1 MKFDI
6 VREEPYSLDFVKDN
20 LEYIFSC
27 LTNRNDFFKS
37 TVFFHDK
44 KIFIENLFD
53 SSGLMTSGTKS
64 GFHFELSNFWEGFA
78 EFILQKD
85 FKFYKKDYVFDKKGI
100 DGEFRDG
107 IIKFNLFNEEIE
119 EVESRLRD
127 KEENILCD
135 ILKQKYEFKHKPHE
149 IVSIQIMEK
158 NGAEFYTIPFK
169 KFVFLIPEN
178 EVDKSD
184 IRMKWNYPKHDLQEF
199 QELTP
204 TTIGTTTLRLS
215 TSVLLISLLTPNERT
230 EYHDKCIETQE
241 YTELKIKR
249 AENISNAYKF
259 VLEKNNIM
267 LSAEDS
273 YVLVECFIAHS
284 MALDLFGIKKPTA
297 SSSFLKP
304 FYFIEVKTTNS
315 KFGHLNLSALQES
328 FLEKAKDKFGILI
341 INIKVEP
348 NEAVVRFLVP
358 K

>member
-1 MKFDI
+1 MNTKNSTMKFDL
-6 VREEPYSLDFVKDN
+6 VRKESYSLDFVKDN
-20 LEYIFSC
+20 LEYIFE
-27 LTNRNDFFKS
+27 RFKS
-37 TVFFHDK
+37 KFSHDR
-44 KIFIENLFD
+44 KISIENLFD

-64 GFHFELSNFWEGFA
+64 GFHRELSDFWEGFA
-78 EFILQKD
+78 GFTLQKD
-85 FKFYKKDYVFDKKGI
+85 FKFYNKDYVCDKIGT
-100 DGEFRDG
+100 EPRDG
-107 IIKFNLFNEEIE
+107 IIKINLFNEEIE

-135 ILKQKYEFKHKPHE
+135 RLKRKYEFKHKPHE
-149 IVSIQIMEK
+149 IVSIQSIEK

-169 KFVFLIPEN
+169 KFVFLIPKTEI
-178 EVDKSD
+178 DKSD
-184 IRMKWNYPKHDLQEF
+184 IRCLWFYPKHDLQEF

-204 TTIGTTTLRLS
+204 TTIGTKTLRMS
-215 TSVLLISLLTPNERT
+215 TSSLLIRLLTPIEET

-249 AENISNAYKF
+249 ADDISNAYKF

-273 YVLVECFIAHS
+273 YALVECFKAHS

-315 KFGHLNLSALQES
+315 KSGHLNFSTLQES
-328 FLEKAKDKFGILI
+328 FIEKAKDKFGILI
-341 INIKVEP
+341 VSIKVKP
-348 NEAVVRFLVP
+348 DEAVVRFLVP